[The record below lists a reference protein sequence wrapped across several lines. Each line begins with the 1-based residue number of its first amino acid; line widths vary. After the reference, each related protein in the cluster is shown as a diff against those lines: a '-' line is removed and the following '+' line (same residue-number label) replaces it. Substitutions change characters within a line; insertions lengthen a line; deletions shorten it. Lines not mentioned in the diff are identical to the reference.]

1 MSRTFNANFITEKNK
16 QGTSP
21 INLLT
26 FDFDTP
32 VYLSD
37 RNITPSG
44 GSAHLGL
51 IKQWGFIDSNI
62 EQTPG
67 SSLIGNIEICDLQ
80 LTIINSESSPFSD
93 NFTASDPPE
102 NVTVSLYQWFSGLLD
117 SEKELIFKGIV
128 WGQPKYDLYECQLT
142 IRGIF
147 EKYNKLIGED
157 LIVRAADYPDAIPED
172 IGKMMPIAW
181 GDDIPKVPFRCVS
194 GGGVTALIADI
205 DDAVTTINI
214 TDSTLFDTPGIAL
227 IDDEQIYFTGA
238 ASNQLTGCTRGYNST
253 SNVTHDKG
261 DEVREIINGLV
272 YVMGCAVKAI
282 NTVYYQDRNSNLFV
296 RQTEDFLAYTGQSGN
311 QYPGY
316 EGKAAIVFGSSETIP
331 SGIIVPINDTS
342 LPSGWAWFTSA
353 DAKMIV
359 GAGTTYGIGDTGGSI
374 AVSETSDNNS
384 HIGSALG
391 DVAYNDGTTY
401 PGGGSTTGE
410 WRGHTHTIAFD
421 YLPVYQDLKLIKAS
435 SDRDNFPAKAI
446 VLTHTNE
453 NPDPA
458 NLAIEIESDRF
469 LRANSSI
476 STGGGDRSN
485 LAITTA
491 GSHNH
496 HYLQNFGATGG
507 HECNTHK
514 DAGAHDHND
523 TFSAFSA
530 SEAIKKTYLRAW
542 SDTSAF
548 EGKGNIIAMWE
559 SLTPPDGWVLCNGD
573 NDTLDL
579 RDYFIILSSSGN
591 TGTQEGNNTVTFTV
605 TAQSDGTHNHLVTPV
620 GNANDE
626 IPQLYH
632 PTNAG
637 AHTHALATPSQ
648 SYTPPYYALVFIMKR
663 PAPTTIQGNMVV
675 ADIDGY
681 QDDGSGT
688 YTGTPS
694 ALIERPD
701 YVFKHIW
708 IAILGAAS
716 GDLDLGTSGTYY
728 AANSYKFCHAI
739 TEPIEARIE
748 LMRLAWQC
756 RSRFFVSPYGTAEV
770 IVRQTSQASGHAIP
784 NAEIVENSVS
794 IERSPADNIINYF
807 NIYYNRDF
815 SKDKNITNVESV
827 LNFTDATSITRYGQK
842 ELKQVFSGGNILLFD
857 AVSNDTMAAHVG
869 AFILEWYKYVR
880 NIVHF
885 AVFLDNCEIE
895 PGDYIDI
902 THALDSMS
910 GFVCEVIK
918 LKHVLG
924 SAKAN
929 RMDRLEIIAIEN

>member
-1 MSRTFNANFITEKNK
+1 LSRTFNANFITEKNK

-117 SEKELIFKGIV
+117 SEKELIFKGVI
-128 WGQPKYDLYECQLT
+128 WGQPKYDLYECKLT

-157 LIVRAADYPDAIPED
+157 LIVNATDYPDAIPED
-172 IGKMMPIAW
+172 IGKMLPLAW
-181 GDDIPKVPFRCVS
+181 GDDIPKVPFRCVA
-194 GGGVTALIADI
+194 GGGVTTLIEDI
-205 DDAVTTINI
+205 TDSAVTINI
-214 TDSTLFDTPGIAL
+214 TDSTLFDAPGVAL
-227 IDDEQIYFTGA
+227 IDSEEIYYTGA
-238 ASNQLTGCTRGYNST
+238 SSNQLTGCTRGYSGT
-253 SNVTHDKG
+253 TAAVHSKG
-261 DEVREIINGLV
+261 AEAREILGEMF
-272 YVMGCAVKAI
+272 YSMGCAIKAI
-282 NTVYYQDRNSNLFV
+282 NNVFVTNRNSGLAI
-296 RQTEDFLAYTGQSGN
+296 RQSGNYTAYTGQSGD
-311 QYPGY
+311 QHASYGAKGIIQFGY
-316 EGKAAIVFGSSETIP
+316 TTQLP
-331 SGIIVPINDTS
+331 SGIIVPFNDTS
-342 LPSGWAWFTSA
+342 LPSGWEWFSSA

-359 GAGTTYGIGDTGGSI
+359 GAGTTYGIGATGGSI
-374 AVSETSDNNS
+374 AVSETSDSKS
-384 HIGSALG
+384 H
-391 DVAYNDGTTY
+391 GTSSGNLAT
-401 PGGGSTTGE
+401 GGSSYVYG
-410 WRGHTHTIAFD
+410 GSGAGGSSSHSHTIAFD
-421 YLPVYQDLKLIKAS
+421 YLPEYQDLRLIRAT
-435 SDRDNFPAKAI
+435 SDQDNFPAKAI
-446 VLTHTNE
+446 VLTHADT

-458 NLAIEIESDRF
+458 NLSIEIESNKF

-476 STGGGDRSN
+476 STGGGSESN
-485 LAITTA
+485 IAINSI
-491 GSHNH
+491 GSHKH
-496 HYLQNFGATGG
+496 HTGDMYDDGGAFSAYEQDSNSRGG
-507 HECNTHK
+507 
-514 DAGAHDHND
+514 HDHND
-523 TFSAFSA
+523 TFSSFSA
-530 SEAIKKTYLRAW
+530 AEAIKKTYLRAW
-542 SDTSAF
+542 SDTNAF
-548 EGKGNIIAMWE
+548 EGKGMMIAMWE
-559 SLTPPDGWVLCNGD
+559 SLTPPDGWVLCNGS
-573 NDTLDL
+573 NNTLDL
-579 RDYFIILSSSGN
+579 RDYFIVLSSSGN
-591 TGTQEGNNTVTFTV
+591 AGTQEGDNTVEFTV
-605 TAQSDGTHNHLVTPV
+605 EAESDGLHEHAILLKSNVLSVI
-620 GNANDE
+620 DF
-626 IPQLYH
+626 YH
-632 PTNAG
+632 PNNQG

-648 SYTPPYYALVFIMKR
+648 SYTPPYYALVFIMKE
-663 PAPTTIQGNMVV
+663 PIDATIQGNMVV

-694 ALIERPD
+694 ALIERCD
-701 YVFKHIW
+701 HVFKHIW
-708 IAILGAAS
+708 IALLGAAS

-756 RSRFFVSPYGTAEV
+756 RSRFFVSPYGTAEL
-770 IVRQTSQASGHAIP
+770 IVRQTSQVSGHSIT

-842 ELKQVFSGGNILLFD
+842 ELKKAFSGGNILLFD
-857 AVSNDTMAAHVG
+857 AVSDDTMAAHVG
-869 AFILEWYKYVR
+869 AFILEWYKYIR

-885 AVFLDNCEIE
+885 SVFLDNCEIE

-910 GFVCEVIK
+910 AFVCEVLKIK
-918 LKHVLG
+918 HILG

-929 RMDRLEIIAIEN
+929 RMDTLQITAIEN